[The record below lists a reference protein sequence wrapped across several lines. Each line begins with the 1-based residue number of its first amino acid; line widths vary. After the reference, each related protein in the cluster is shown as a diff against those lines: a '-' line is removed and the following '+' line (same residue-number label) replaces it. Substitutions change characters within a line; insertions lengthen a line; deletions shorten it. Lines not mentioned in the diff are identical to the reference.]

1 MSTQD
6 LEASMRKSVEATQ
19 RNFNTIRTGRANS
32 SLLDRVSVEYY
43 GADTPLKSLA
53 TLSTP
58 DSQTIQIQ
66 PFDISAL
73 ASIEK
78 AIAMSELGFTPNND
92 GKIIRI
98 NVPPLTE
105 ERRKEFCKLASK
117 YAEEGK
123 VALRNLRRDAIDK
136 IKKQEKEGE
145 FSEDQSRDEQDSVQ
159 KTLDKFIAEL
169 EQHLATKEADILKV

>member
-1 MSTQD
+1 MSTKD

-32 SLLDRVSVEYY
+32 SLLDRITVEYY

-53 TLSTP
+53 TLTTP

-66 PFDISAL
+66 PFDLSSL
-73 ASIEK
+73 GLIEK

-145 FSEDQSRDEQDSVQ
+145 FSEDQSRDEQDSIQ

>member
-1 MSTQD
+1 MSKQD
-6 LEASMRKSVEATQ
+6 LEASMQKSVEATQ
-19 RNFNTIRTGRANS
+19 RMFNTIRTGRANS
-32 SLLDRVSVEYY
+32 SLLDRISVEYY

-53 TLSTP
+53 TLTTP

-66 PFDISAL
+66 PFDMSAL

-123 VALRNLRRDAIDK
+123 VALRNIRRDAIDK
-136 IKKQEKEGE
+136 IKKQEKDGD
-145 FSEDQSRDEQDSVQ
+145 FSEDQSHDEQDSVQ
-159 KTLDKFIAEL
+159 KTLDKYIGIL
-169 EQHLATKEADILKV
+169 EKHLAEKEADILKV

>member
-1 MSTQD
+1 MSKQD
-6 LEASMRKSVEATQ
+6 LEASMQKSVESTQ
-19 RNFNTIRTGRANS
+19 RMFNTIRTGRANS
-32 SLLDRVSVEYY
+32 SLLDRISVEYY

-53 TLSTP
+53 TLTTP

-66 PFDISAL
+66 PFDMGAL
-73 ASIEK
+73 ALIEK

-123 VALRNLRRDAIDK
+123 VALRNIRRDAIDK
-136 IKKQEKEGE
+136 IKKQEKDGE
-145 FSEDQSRDEQDSVQ
+145 FSEDQSHDEQDSVQ
-159 KTLDKFIAEL
+159 KTLDKYIGIL
-169 EQHLATKEADILKV
+169 EKHLAEKEADILKV

>member
-1 MSTQD
+1 MSKQD
-6 LEASMRKSVEATQ
+6 LEASMQKSVESTQ
-19 RNFNTIRTGRANS
+19 RMFNTIRTGRANS
-32 SLLDRVSVEYY
+32 SLLDRISVEYY

-53 TLSTP
+53 TLTTP

-66 PFDISAL
+66 PFDISSL
-73 ASIEK
+73 AGIEK

-117 YAEEGK
+117 YAEE
-123 VALRNLRRDAIDK
+123 
-136 IKKQEKEGE
+136 
-145 FSEDQSRDEQDSVQ
+145 
-159 KTLDKFIAEL
+159 
-169 EQHLATKEADILKV
+169 